1 MARSRLIDVARATGF
16 SVNTVSLALRGSP
29 RVAPA
34 TRASIEAVSERLG
47 YVPNRVA
54 RSLVE
59 QRTRTI
65 GVVLTDIMNPS
76 LTAVAQHIERD
87 LADRG
92 YSMLLVTTEQSVER
106 EQRALQVLRAQ
117 QVDGILLFPVSHREL
132 GHLAAAHDE
141 SRPLVLLAG
150 DQDAAA
156 DLVAVD
162 NEAGAVAAVRHLLA
176 LGHRR
181 IGLLNGGVRIG
192 NSEKL
197 RGYRSALLA
206 AGIAPDPA
214 LEVAPD
220 GFSHADGFA
229 AAAQLFASVPDT
241 TALFA
246 STDQLAIGA
255 LAWCNR
261 NGRRVPSD
269 VSVVGFDDTE
279 AARFCHP
286 PLTSIV
292 YDADR
297 VAHESVRRLMDRI
310 QGVGADQA
318 PTHERTVIPARISI
332 RESSGPAPGSTS
344 PPGGQS

>member
-1 MARSRLIDVARATGF
+1 MARSRLVDVARATGF

-29 RVAPA
+29 RVAPE
-34 TRASIEAVSERLG
+34 TRVVIEEASERLG

-76 LTAVAQHIERD
+76 LTAVAQQIERD
-87 LADRG
+87 LASRD

-106 EQRALQVLRAQ
+106 ERRALQVLRAQ
-117 QVDGILLFPVSHREL
+117 QVDGILLFPVNHQEL
-132 GHLAAAHDE
+132 GHLASAQDDLP
-141 SRPLVLLAG
+141 PLVLLAG
-150 DQDAAA
+150 DREAAA

-162 NEAGAVAAVRHLLA
+162 NEMGAAAAVGHLLA

-192 NSEKL
+192 NSEKQ
-197 RGYRSALLA
+197 RGYRSALRA
-206 AGIAPDPA
+206 AGIEPDPV

-229 AAAQLFASVPDT
+229 AAAQLFGRATDA

-255 LAWCNR
+255 LAWCVHH
-261 NGRRVPSD
+261 GRDVPRD

-279 AARFCHP
+279 AASYCQP
-286 PLTSIV
+286 PLTSVV
-292 YDADR
+292 YASDR
-297 VAHESVRRLMDRI
+297 VARESVRRLMDLI
-310 QGVGADQA
+310 QGAGSDRV
-318 PTHERTVIPARISI
+318 PLHERTVIAPQLSI
-332 RESSGPAPGSTS
+332 RASTGPVPGSTS
-344 PPGGQS
+344 LPGGQP

>member
-29 RVAPA
+29 RVAAA
-34 TRASIEAVSERLG
+34 TRASIEEASERLG
-47 YVPNRVA
+47 YVANRVA

-76 LTAVAQHIERD
+76 LTAVAQQIERD

-106 EQRALQVLRAQ
+106 ERRALQVLRAQ
-117 QVDGILLFPVSHREL
+117 QVDGILLFPVNHQEL
-132 GHLAAAHDE
+132 GHLEAARDE
-141 SRPLVLLAG
+141 RRPLVLLAG
-150 DQDAAA
+150 DRDADA
-156 DLVAVD
+156 DIVVVD
-162 NEAGAVAAVRHLLA
+162 NEAGAAGAVRHLLQ

-197 RGYRSALLA
+197 RGYRAALRA
-206 AGIAPDPA
+206 AGIPPDPA

-220 GFSHADGFA
+220 GFSYADGFA
-229 AAAQLFASVPDT
+229 AAAQLFQRAPDA

-255 LAWCNR
+255 LAWCTR
-261 NGRRVPSD
+261 HGRDVPRD

-279 AARFCHP
+279 AARYCHP
-286 PLTSIV
+286 PLTSVV
-292 YDADR
+292 YESDR
-297 VAHESVRRLMDRI
+297 VARESVRRLMDLI
-310 QGVGADQA
+310 QGAGADPA
-318 PTHERTVIPARISI
+318 PARERTVIPPEISI
-332 RESSGPAPGSTS
+332 RASSGPVPGSAS
-344 PPGGQS
+344 LPGGQP

>member
-1 MARSRLIDVARATGF
+1 MGHSRLVDVARATGY
-16 SVNTVSLALRGSP
+16 SINTVSLALRGSP
-29 RVAPA
+29 RVAPT
-34 TRASIEAVSERLG
+34 TRAKIEEASQRLG

-87 LADRG
+87 LADRD

-106 EQRALQVLRAQ
+106 ERRALQVLRAQ
-117 QVDGILLFPVSHREL
+117 QVDGILLFPVSHTAL
-132 GHLAAAHDE
+132 GHIAAAHDE
-141 SRPLVLLAG
+141 RRPLVLLAG
-150 DQDAAA
+150 DRGADA

-162 NEAGAVAAVRHLLA
+162 NEAGAAAAVRHLLD

-197 RGYRSALLA
+197 RGYRSALRA
-206 AGIAPDPA
+206 AGIKPDPA
-214 LEVAPD
+214 LEVAPN
-220 GFSHADGFA
+220 GFSHADGFQA
-229 AAAQLFASVPDT
+229 AASLFDRAPDA
-241 TALFA
+241 TALLA

-255 LAWCNR
+255 LAWCAMSS
-261 NGRRVPSD
+261 RRVPDD

-279 AARFCHP
+279 AATYCQP
-286 PLTSIV
+286 PLTSVV
-292 YDADR
+292 YESGR
-297 VAHESVRRLMDRI
+297 VAHESVRRLMERI
-310 QGVGADQA
+310 QGA
-318 PTHERTVIPARISI
+318 PDGRAVAYERMVMSPKMSI
-332 RESSGPAPGSTS
+332 RASSGPAPVPHHT
-344 PPGGQS
+344 

>member
-1 MARSRLIDVARATGF
+1 MARSRLVDVARATGF
-16 SVNTVSLALRGSP
+16 SVNTVSLALRGSA
-29 RVAPA
+29 RVARE
-34 TRASIEAVSERLG
+34 TRVAIEEASERLG

-76 LTAVAQHIERD
+76 LTAVAQQIERD
-87 LADRG
+87 LAGRD

-106 EQRALQVLRAQ
+106 ERRALQVLRAQ
-117 QVDGILLFPVSHREL
+117 QVDGILLFPVNHQEL
-132 GHLAAAHDE
+132 GHLASAQDDL
-141 SRPLVLLAG
+141 RPLVLLAG
-150 DQDAAA
+150 NREAAA

-192 NSEKL
+192 NSEKM

-206 AGIAPDPA
+206 ANIAPDPA

-220 GFSHADGFA
+220 GFSHADGFR
-229 AAAQLFASVPDT
+229 AAAQLFSSAPDA

-255 LAWCNR
+255 LSWCHR
-261 NGRRVPSD
+261 NGRAVPRD

-286 PLTSIV
+286 PLTSVV

-297 VAHESVRRLMDRI
+297 VAHESVRRLMDLI
-310 QGVGADQA
+310 QGVGADHA
-318 PTHERTVIPARISI
+318 LTRERTVIPPKMSI

-344 PPGGQS
+344 LPGGQS